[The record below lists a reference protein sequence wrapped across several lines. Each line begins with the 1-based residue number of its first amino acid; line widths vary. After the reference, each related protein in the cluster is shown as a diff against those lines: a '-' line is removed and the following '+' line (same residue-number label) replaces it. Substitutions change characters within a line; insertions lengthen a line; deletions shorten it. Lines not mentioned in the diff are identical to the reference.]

1 MNTELSIEEKLA
13 RNARNNDFNGDNLV
27 TAEDLTYDLTQFY
40 DYDGQFSLCVPLTS
54 VAVFLIPFYHIY
66 FGVGLPAYFRNYSL
80 FSREHIFIEFN
91 EFPSLMC

>member
-54 VAVFLIPFYHIY
+54 VAVFLIPFYHN
-66 FGVGLPAYFRNYSL
+66 FFLEYFRNYSL